1 MTDKSKDF
9 VCCRNIGKQTES
21 VNLPIPWSK
30 IRRNTDGKKVKQ
42 IGFIEFV
49 LASSM
54 EFNRLRV
61 GRDCLKRR
69 VRKAK
74 WSSKNALAG
83 KADLADGAEAAK
95 EQITKKVSL
104 TWHPVARYCNRTA
117 NCHRQN
123 NRINKLKPLWSFFF
137 FSFYMQKLP
146 KKP

>member
-1 MTDKSKDF
+1 MTDKSIDS
-9 VCCRNIGKQTES
+9 VCCRNRGKQTES

-30 IRRNTDGKKVKQ
+30 LRRNTDGKKVKQ

-54 EFNRLRV
+54 DFNRLRV

-74 WSSKNALAG
+74 WSSKNTLAG

-95 EQITKKVSL
+95 EQITKKKVSL
-104 TWHPVARYCNRTA
+104 TWHPVVRYCNRTA

-123 NRINKLKPLWSFFF
+123 NRINKLKPLWSLFFLF
-137 FSFYMQKLP
+137 CNMQK
-146 KKP
+146 